1 MQHVPFFCAYPHKF
15 ESAQQELAIYAISN
29 FERKFSIETSHARY
43 RRVITDEK
51 CMLHWVQT
59 KRHMKDLFYFVY
71 DLCTEL
77 TSLSQSA
84 EVSNEL
90 DPTRIDGI
98 FTIEHLTIT
107 LCYVY
112 DASLSSMQIEVVNH
126 ALSVQTDR

>member
-1 MQHVPFFCAYPHKF
+1 MQHVPFFCVYPHKF

-43 RRVITDEK
+43 KRVITDEE
-51 CMLHWVQT
+51 CTLHWVQT
-59 KRHMKDLFYFVY
+59 KRHMKDLSYFVY

-84 EVSNEL
+84 EVSNKL
-90 DPTRIDGI
+90 NPTRIDGI
-98 FTIEHLTIT
+98 FTIGHLTIT

-112 DASLSSMQIEVVNH
+112 NRYKGMEGL
-126 ALSVQTDR
+126 

>member
-1 MQHVPFFCAYPHKF
+1 MQHVPFFCVYPCKF

-43 RRVITDEK
+43 RRVITDDE
-51 CMLHWVQT
+51 CTLHWVQT
-59 KRHMKDLFYFVY
+59 KRHMKDLFYLVY

-84 EVSNEL
+84 EVRNQL

-98 FTIEHLTIT
+98 FTIGHLTIT

-112 DASLSSMQIEVVNH
+112 NASSSSVHIEVNYVFK
-126 ALSVQTDR
+126 L

>member
-1 MQHVPFFCAYPHKF
+1 MQHVPFFCAYPRKF

-43 RRVITDEK
+43 RRVITDKE
-51 CMLHWVQT
+51 CALHWVQT
-59 KRHMKDLFYFVY
+59 KRHMKDLFYLVY

-77 TSLSQSA
+77 TSLSQFA

-98 FTIEHLTIT
+98 FIIGHLTIT
-107 LCYVY
+107 LNYAY
-112 DASLSSMQIEVVNH
+112 NASSSSMHIEVNH
-126 ALSVQTDR
+126 VFKF

>member
-1 MQHVPFFCAYPHKF
+1 MQHVPFFCAYPCKF
-15 ESAQQELAIYAISN
+15 ASAQQELAIYAISN

-43 RRVITDEK
+43 RRVITDDE
-51 CMLHWVQT
+51 CTLHWVQT
-59 KRHMKDLFYFVY
+59 KRHMKDLFYLVY

-84 EVSNEL
+84 EVRNQL

-98 FTIEHLTIT
+98 FTIGHLTIT

-112 DASLSSMQIEVVNH
+112 NASSSSMHIEVNYVFK
-126 ALSVQTDR
+126 L